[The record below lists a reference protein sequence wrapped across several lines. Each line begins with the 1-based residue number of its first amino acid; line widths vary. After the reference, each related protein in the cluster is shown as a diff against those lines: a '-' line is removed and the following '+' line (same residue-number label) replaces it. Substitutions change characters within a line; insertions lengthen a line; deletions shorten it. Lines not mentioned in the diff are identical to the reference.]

1 MAKKRLNGEG
11 SIYKRKDGRWVGA
24 YTDPL
29 TKKRGYVYGKSQK
42 EVKERIKEKMEQVV
56 EEEAEETLAD
66 WVKYFLYTYKQIEL
80 KQSTFG
86 SYLYLY
92 SLHIEN
98 SDVGKKKLTEVT
110 ANDLQSFYNKKVEE
124 GYNSKTIRH
133 MQILINSAL
142 KQAERVGNI
151 KDNPNR
157 HTILPKKQK
166 FEAKILKKED
176 VVKIIKEGKAEK
188 IYPLV
193 ITCVTCGL
201 RKGEILGLKWE
212 NIDFEKRQI
221 HITGSLCR
229 IMQEADRDGKR
240 VSTYKVLAPKTKSS
254 IRTIPMMEVTYEALL
269 MQKARQEQ
277 DKRKWKGDYENEGF
291 VFARPNGMYMS
302 PREVNNYFH
311 KMLDKY
317 HIERI
322 RFHDLRHTYASI
334 MLEAGVPAKV
344 TQELLGHSTITTTL
358 DIYTH
363 VSEQA
368 KDEAVK
374 QTELIFSA

>member
-11 SIYKRKDGRWVGA
+11 SIYKRKDGRWAGA
-24 YTDPL
+24 YTDPK
-29 TKKRGYVYGKSQK
+29 TKKRGYVYGKTQK
-42 EVKERIKEKMEQVV
+42 EVKERIKERMESA
-56 EEEAEETLAD
+56 EEIEIEETLAD
-66 WVKYFLYTYKQIEL
+66 WISYYLYNYKQIEL
-80 KQSTFG
+80 KESTFG
-86 SYLYLY
+86 SYCYLF
-92 SLHIEN
+92 SSHIEN
-98 SDVGKKKLTEVT
+98 SDVGKKKLVEVNT
-110 ANDLQSFYNKKVEE
+110 NDLQSFYNKKVEE
-124 GYNSKTIRH
+124 GYSSKTIRH

-157 HTILPKKQK
+157 HTILPKRQK
-166 FEAKILKKED
+166 FEAKALRKED
-176 VVKIIKEGKAEK
+176 VAKLIKEGKNEK
-188 IYPLV
+188 IYPMV

-229 IMQEADRDGKR
+229 IIQNPDEQGKR
-240 VSTYKVLAPKTKSS
+240 SSTYKVLEPKTKSS
-254 IRTIPMMEVTYEALL
+254 IRTIPMMEVTYEALI

-277 DKRKWKGDYENEGF
+277 DKRKWKGDYEDEGF
-291 VFARPNGMYMS
+291 VFTRPNGIYMS

-317 HIERI
+317 GIERV

-334 MLEAGVPAKV
+334 MLEAGVSAKV

-368 KDEAVK
+368 KDKAVK
-374 QTELIFSA
+374 QTECVFSV

>member
-1 MAKKRLNGEG
+1 M
-11 SIYKRKDGRWVGA
+11 
-24 YTDPL
+24 
-29 TKKRGYVYGKSQK
+29 K
-42 EVKERIKEKMEQVV
+42 ERIEERIKEIIEKGT
-56 EEEAEETLAD
+56 EEKVEETLAG

-86 SYLYLY
+86 AYLYLY
-92 SLHIEN
+92 SLHIEK
-98 SDVGKKKLTEVT
+98 SDIGKKKLAEVT
-110 ANDLQSFYNKKVEE
+110 ANDLQTFYNKKVQE

-176 VVKIIKEGKAEK
+176 VAKIIKEGKAEK

-212 NIDFEKRQI
+212 NIDFEKRQL

-229 IMQEADRDGKR
+229 IVQEPDEQGRR
-240 VSTYKVLAPKTKSS
+240 NSVYKVLEPKTKSS
-254 IRTIPMMEVTYEALL
+254 IRTIPMMDVTYEALC

-277 DKRKWKGDYENEGF
+277 DKKKWKGEYKDEGY
-291 VFARPNGMYMS
+291 VFARPNGIYMS
-302 PREVNNYFH
+302 PREVSNYFH

-317 HIERI
+317 GIERV

-334 MLEAGVPAKV
+334 MLEAGVSAKV

-363 VSEQA
+363 VNEKA

-374 QTELIFSA
+374 QTEHIFGI